1 MIMRSASLSS
11 RRPHPPM
18 AGQTSIARIGQ
29 TARASSAADRL
40 PSANANETGWD
51 GQLVADRPVPLT
63 SVLRPFPAG
72 GSRGVSGADTPDAD
86 VVIERVHIIED
97 DPSVR
102 SALVNLI
109 SAGGFDAASY
119 DSVGAFLA
127 DRGDVLAG
135 CFLLDVRLP
144 GLSGLEFLSEMTAL
158 DLHLPVILISGHGD
172 VPITVQGMKAGAV
185 DFLTKPF
192 QPHQVLGAV
201 STAMDLDRARR
212 QTQAS
217 QLDGV
222 GRYRS
227 LSRRERQVMG
237 LVTAGKMNKQVA
249 GILGLSEIT
258 VKVYRAALMR
268 KMRVRTLADLVR
280 ISEQLATHSPELQ
293 QEST

>member
-1 MIMRSASLSS
+1 MHSASFGN
-11 RRPHPPM
+11 RRSHPPM
-18 AGQTSIARIGQ
+18 VGQTSTAGISQKARPPSVTG
-29 TARASSAADRL
+29 RL
-40 PSANANETGWD
+40 PSANANEPGWD
-51 GQLVADRPVPLT
+51 GQLVADRPVHLT
-63 SVLRPFPAG
+63 SALRRFPVG
-72 GSRGVSGADTPDAD
+72 RSRGGSGADTPDAD
-86 VVIERVHIIED
+86 VIIERVHIIED

-109 SAGGFDAASY
+109 SAGGFDPASY

-217 QLDGV
+217 QLDV
-222 GRYRS
+222 VVRYRS

-258 VKVYRAALMR
+258 VKVYRAAVMR
-268 KMRVRTLADLVR
+268 KMTVRTLADLVR

-293 QEST
+293 QENT